1 MHPTSLRLLFVTA
14 LIGFGVGFLGARF
27 WDIQTGAPPAVPWA
41 APLTLL
47 VLAAGFVVAA
57 ITLRPRIER
66 RPGHRP
72 LDPFTAARTAVLAL
86 AGSRTGAAVAGVYLG
101 YVGFLLLDLVNDYRR
116 RVVLIAAV
124 AALAGVAL
132 AAAALWLERI
142 CRIKDGDDD
151 EAGGSSASTA

>member
-1 MHPTSLRLLFVTA
+1 MRPTSLRLLVVTA
-14 LIGFGVGFLGARF
+14 LVGFGVGFVGARF
-27 WDIQTGAPPAVPWA
+27 WDLQTGAPPAVPWA

-47 VLAAGFVVAA
+47 ILAAGFALAA
-57 ITLRPRIER
+57 WVLKPRIQR

-101 YVGFLLLDLVNDYRR
+101 YAGFLVLDLVNDYRR
-116 RVVLIAAV
+116 RMVVIALIAAV
-124 AALAGVAL
+124 AGVAL
-132 AAAALWLERI
+132 ATAALWLERV

-151 EAGGSSASTA
+151 ATDGSATAA